1 MKIKFIRKIKQRIH
15 DILNVC
21 SVAGIRNLYAM
32 AILPHFGSKATRIVR
47 RERKQQAILHFLRT
61 EYKDIILK
69 YRQEREVISQSSQ
82 APIWVCWWQ
91 GKETMP
97 PIVQACFRSLC
108 IHAGNHP
115 VHLITQKNISEYTAI
130 PNYILQKVQ
139 DGKISFTHFSDI
151 LRMCLLYE
159 HGGLWTDATVYVSQ
173 PIPEEVFQK
182 PLFTIAS
189 HIDTDNISQGRWT
202 GFILGSCPKGILCS
216 FTREVFFQ
224 YWKRKNRLLDYFLID
239 YIIATA
245 YNNLLS
251 VNQSL
256 NSIPTSHTRLF
267 DMENMLNLS
276 YNEKEFSSLCQQ
288 QIFHKLSYKHTHFS
302 HTIEGKITL
311 YEKLTNHSFQYYSA

>member
-108 IHAGNHP
+108 MHAGNHP
-115 VHLITQKNISEYTAI
+115 VHLITQKTYQNILPSPITYYKKFRTAKSH
-130 PNYILQKVQ
+130 L
-139 DGKISFTHFSDI
+139 
-151 LRMCLLYE
+151 
-159 HGGLWTDATVYVSQ
+159 
-173 PIPEEVFQK
+173 PIFRYS
-182 PLFTIAS
+182 S
-189 HIDTDNISQGRWT
+189 HV
-202 GFILGSCPKGILCS
+202 L
-216 FTREVFFQ
+216 
-224 YWKRKNRLLDYFLID
+224 
-239 YIIATA
+239 
-245 YNNLLS
+245 
-251 VNQSL
+251 
-256 NSIPTSHTRLF
+256 
-267 DMENMLNLS
+267 
-276 YNEKEFSSLCQQ
+276 
-288 QIFHKLSYKHTHFS
+288 
-302 HTIEGKITL
+302 TL
-311 YEKLTNHSFQYYSA
+311 